1 MGDYGT
7 VCSLNRAAVCRQWRV
22 DAIRRVDVHNF
33 YISWYAKS
41 LRCSVRQQAP
51 KRRDDAGMRNGMGAD
66 INTKANISAT
76 NDGPSIGAV
85 DLFCG
90 IGGLTYGLR
99 TSGIDVVAGYDL
111 DSSCEYAY
119 EANNGEGTF
128 ICKNV
133 SEVTGDE
140 INERLKDFDIKVLVG
155 CAPCQP
161 FSTHR
166 KDKKHR
172 ERHKDWGLLAQFGRL
187 AEEVMPDYISMEN
200 VPELVKESIFTDFV
214 ATLKRLGYSVTYNV
228 VKAEEYGVPQ
238 RRRRLLL
245 LASKEGAISL
255 IGPTNDEEDA
265 VTVRQAIGELPP
277 VKAGGVCQGDPLQTA
292 SILTDINLKRIRA
305 SKPNGTWRD
314 WPEELRLDCHKKD
327 SGKTYPSVYG
337 RMAWD
342 ETAPTITTQF
352 YCYGTGR
359 FGHPQQDRALT
370 LREGAILQSFP
381 ADYKFIQDGEKIS
394 RKAVARHI
402 GNAVPPKL
410 GEAVGR
416 SIIAACAQ

>member
-1 MGDYGT
+1 MEIT
-7 VCSLNRAAVCRQWRV
+7 I
-22 DAIRRVDVHNF
+22 DARTGIPT
-33 YISWYAKS
+33 S
-41 LRCSVRQQAP
+41 
-51 KRRDDAGMRNGMGAD
+51 
-66 INTKANISAT
+66 
-76 NDGPSIGAV
+76 NDSPTIGAV

-90 IGGLTYGLR
+90 IGGLTYGLQA
-99 TSGIDVVAGYDL
+99 SGISVVAGYDL
-111 DSSCEYAY
+111 DKSCEYAY
-119 EANNGEGTF
+119 EANNGKDTF

-133 SEVTGDE
+133 SEIKGDE
-140 INERLKDFDIKVLVG
+140 IKEHLKNFDIKVLVG

-187 AEEVMPDYISMEN
+187 AEETIPDFISMEN
-200 VPELVKESIFTDFV
+200 VPELVKESVFANFV
-214 ATLKRLGYSVTYNV
+214 TKLKQLGYKVTFNV
-228 VKAEEYGVPQ
+228 VKAEDYGVPQ
-238 RRRRLLL
+238 HRRRLLL
-245 LASKEGAISL
+245 LASRQGSISL
-255 IGPTNDEEDA
+255 IDPTNDEEHA
-265 VTVRQAIGELPP
+265 MSVRDAIGDLPA
-277 VKAGGVCQGDPLQTA
+277 VRAGSSHAEDPLQTA
-292 SILTDINLKRIRA
+292 SALSEKNLQRIQA
-305 SKPNGTWRD
+305 SIPNGTWRD
-314 WPEELRLDCHKKD
+314 WPEELRLDCHKRT

-359 FGHPQQDRALT
+359 FGHPEQDRALT

-381 ADYKFIQDGEKIS
+381 ANYKFVKDGEKIS
-394 RKAVARHI
+394 RKTIARHI

-410 GEAVGR
+410 GEAVGK